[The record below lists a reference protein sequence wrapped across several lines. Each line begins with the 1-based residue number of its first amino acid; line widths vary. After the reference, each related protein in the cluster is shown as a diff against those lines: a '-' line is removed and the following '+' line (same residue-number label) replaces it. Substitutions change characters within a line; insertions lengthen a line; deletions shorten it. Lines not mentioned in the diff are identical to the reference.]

1 VSSSIAI
8 GDQVRGRPAGAS
20 RASATADARDLS
32 GVWARQS
39 RVPALSAEAPTMTPW
54 GQARFAAARPSYGP
68 RAVAAGLSNDPMMT
82 CDPLG
87 MPRLLLVQQ
96 SYPLEIVQTRDR
108 VFQFFEWAHAWR
120 EIWTD
125 GRDLPRDVEPRWM
138 GYSVGT
144 WIGEEFVVTSR
155 GFDDR
160 AWLDNYGNPMSEEAR
175 LEERYRRVDRDT
187 IELSMTLTD
196 PKAYTRAWVG
206 EKKIMKRVDG
216 RELDEI
222 LCVASEND
230 AFNRRVRD
238 PGAGVGR

>member
-1 VSSSIAI
+1 
-8 GDQVRGRPAGAS
+8 
-20 RASATADARDLS
+20 
-32 GVWARQS
+32 
-39 RVPALSAEAPTMTPW
+39 
-54 GQARFAAARPSYGP
+54 
-68 RAVAAGLSNDPMMT
+68 
-82 CDPLG
+82 
-87 MPRLLLVQQ
+87 
-96 SYPLEIVQTRDR
+96 
-108 VFQFFEWAHAWR
+108 
-120 EIWTD
+120 
-125 GRDLPRDVEPRWM
+125 M